1 LRWYAERFSSVEVNN
16 TFYRLPGRS
25 TFERWR
31 DETPDGFVMAVKA
44 SRYLT
49 HLRRLREPEEPL
61 RRLLDAAAGLGPR
74 LGPILFQLPPRFPA
88 SPDRLAD
95 VLRRIPPGVRAAFE
109 FRDPSWDTDVVHA
122 MLRDAGA
129 ALVVADRPGWRMPER
144 IVGEWAYVRF
154 HQGRRLTPGYRR
166 DKLRRWADRL
176 AELGVTDGYVYFNN
190 DGGGAAIRDAARFRG
205 QLRQRLPA

>member
-1 LRWYAERFSSVEVNN
+1 
-16 TFYRLPGRS
+16 
-25 TFERWR
+25 
-31 DETPDGFVMAVKA
+31 
-44 SRYLT
+44 
-49 HLRRLREPEEPL
+49 
-61 RRLLDAAAGLGPR
+61 
-74 LGPILFQLPPRFPA
+74 
-88 SPDRLAD
+88 
-95 VLRRIPPGVRAAFE
+95 
-109 FRDPSWDTDVVHA
+109 